1 MKWTWGLAAA
11 VLAAMPAFASD
22 DCGRQPKASCGECA
36 PCKAKVTPC
45 QKVVNECNP
54 CQKAPAPRYVTIK
67 VPVKK
72 LVPERGYKIV
82 CEEVPY
88 TVYQTVQK
96 EVPCKV
102 QKPFWEEQE
111 ITVEKPVQKEVEK
124 TFKVCVLNTKEETIE
139 RQVCKT
145 VRKVVEQEVEEIC
158 GYEKVCNPE
167 TGKLEKVAI
176 KQKKTV
182 PITTYEKVWETVP
195 CKVRTSVPEI
205 KEEVRKV
212 MECVWEPT
220 QVKVKVKVLREVDAT
235 KIVCEKVPVTLTKT
249 VKKKVPVCTYKEVT
263 ECVKKKVLESE
274 VQAEIAKARAEY
286 LGTAAAPKT
295 EVKKAD
301 ATPAKEEVKEAKP
314 AKEEVAPKAE
324 VKLEVES
331 PAAEAAEAPEEASA
345 ITAEVAKTDAD
356 VAE

>member
-22 DCGRQPKASCGECA
+22 DCGRQPKAEPRCGECA
-36 PCKAKVTPC
+36 PCKAKETPC
-45 QKVVNECNP
+45 QKVAKVANECNP

-88 TVYQTVQK
+88 TAYQTVQK
-96 EVPCKV
+96 EVPYKV
-102 QKPFWEEQE
+102 KKPFWEEQE
-111 ITVEKPVQKEVEK
+111 ITVEQPVQKEVEK

-139 RQVCKT
+139 RRVCKT
-145 VRKVVEQEVEEIC
+145 VRKVVDQEVEEIT

-167 TGKLEKVAI
+167 TGKLEKIAV

-212 MECVWEPT
+212 TECVWEPT
-220 QVKVKVKVLREVDAT
+220 QVKVKVRVLRDVDAT
-235 KIVCEKVPVTLTKT
+235 KTVCEKVPVTLTKT

-286 LGTAAAPKT
+286 LDAAAPKT
-295 EVKKAD
+295 DVKKAD
-301 ATPAKEEVKEAKP
+301 VKETPAKETKP
-314 AKEEVAPKAE
+314 AKEEVAPKAA
-324 VKLEVES
+324 VKPDVES
-331 PAAEAAEAPEEASA
+331 PAAEAPTEEGV
-345 ITAEVAKTDAD
+345 TAEVVETGTE